1 MSKKVGLTQFTEEDV
16 AIISQD
22 YSDKK
27 KFNDAVV
34 DVITEIQKEKVLDV
48 LNELENKVD
57 DLSQQCCYTSYE
69 VENTI
74 HDLQVSIDKI
84 KEIVT

>member
-27 KFNDAVV
+27 KFNDVVV
-34 DVITEIQKEKVLDV
+34 DVITEIQKEKVLDI

>member
-34 DVITEIQKEKVLDV
+34 DVITEIQKEKVLDI

>member
-27 KFNDAVV
+27 KFNDVVV